1 MDRRDFI
8 KFGAAAVLG
17 FCASIPK
24 LVFADKDFEAEVKK
38 LIEGNERFIKG
49 EFKHRD
55 SSAAKLGELS
65 KGQHPFAVVVSC
77 SDSRVDPE
85 IVFDKDLGEIFVV
98 RTAGNVVDKIALGS
112 IEYAV
117 EHLHSPIVVVVGH
130 ESCGAVKATLEAKG
144 KVHGNIGA
152 IVDKIV
158 PAAASARKKTKAGED
173 VLYNAIIENI
183 KLVTKEIST
192 KSPIIAKELKEG
204 KVNVLGAYYS
214 ISTGKVTR
222 V

>member
-1 MDRRDFI
+1 MERRDFI
-8 KFGAAAVLG
+8 KLAVAAVA
-17 FCASIPK
+17 FSASIPK

-38 LIEGNERFIKG
+38 LMEGNERFTKG
-49 EFKHRD
+49 EFKQRD
-55 SSAAKLGELS
+55 SSSAKLSELS
-65 KGQHPFAVVVSC
+65 KGQHPFAVIVTC

-85 IVFDKDLGEIFVV
+85 IVFDEDLGEIFVI

-144 KVHGNIGA
+144 KVHGNIGS
-152 IVDKIV
+152 IVDKIL
-158 PAAASARKKTKAGED
+158 PAVHTAKKNTKAGGD
-173 VLYNAIIENI
+173 VLYNAIIENVRN
-183 KLVTKEIST
+183 VTREIST
-192 KSPIIAKELKEG
+192 KSPVVAKELKEG

-214 ISTGKVTR
+214 ISTGKIIR

>member
-8 KFGAAAVLG
+8 KLGVAAVG

-24 LVFADKDFEAEVKK
+24 LVFADEYFEADVKK
-38 LIEGNERFIKG
+38 LMEGNERFTKG
-49 EFKHRD
+49 EFKKHD
-55 SSAAKLGELS
+55 SSAAKLSELS
-65 KGQHPFAVVVSC
+65 KGQHPFAVVVTC

-85 IVFDKDLGEIFVV
+85 IIFDEDLGEIFVI

-130 ESCGAVKATLEAKG
+130 EGCGAVTAALQAKG
-144 KVHGNIGA
+144 KVHGNIGS
-152 IVDKIV
+152 IVDKIL
-158 PAAASARKKTKAGED
+158 PAVHTAKKKTKTGED
-173 VLYNAIIENI
+173 VLYNAIIENV
-183 KLVTKEIST
+183 KNVTKEIST
-192 KSPIIAKELKEG
+192 KSPVIAKELKEG
-204 KVNVLGAYYS
+204 KVNVLGAYYA
-214 ISTGKVTR
+214 ISTGKVIR